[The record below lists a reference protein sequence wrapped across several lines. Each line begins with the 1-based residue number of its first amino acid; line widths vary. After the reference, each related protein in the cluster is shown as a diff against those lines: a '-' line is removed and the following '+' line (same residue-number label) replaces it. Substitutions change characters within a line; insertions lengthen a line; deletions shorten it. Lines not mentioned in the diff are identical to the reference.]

1 MPGSMLRCATANVKV
16 QYAGPIATALHT
28 ALGRSRPVARGS
40 ISRCEAAK
48 QAILVAHRWLPAA
61 QPGQH
66 RCHRRGATVAA
77 ARLLSEVMVEAGE
90 RRARCRHLIPN
101 RACG

>member
-1 MPGSMLRCATANVKV
+1 MLGRMLRCATANVKV

-40 ISRCEAAK
+40 NEAAK

-61 QPGQH
+61 QPRSASLPSSRSQ
-66 RCHRRGATVAA
+66 VAA

-90 RRARCRHLIPN
+90 QRARCGHLIPN